1 MNAEIQDIKARI
13 AAHKAT
19 RPDVLK
25 ALHPDAPKALRSAY
39 REWSKS
45 HELLQNELARAEW
58 RERSHWRG
66 QGGEIIQPLGWQST
80 GELLSP
86 KEGLEP
92 NAEISANGRRL
103 MGILEQLARLHE
115 VLRELQEHDKESPE
129 WRAIRDQAVRIRM
142 GVVRGITQEELLLE
156 IPDVPLPPKKKR
168 V

>member
-1 MNAEIQDIKARI
+1 MNAEIQEIKARI

-86 KEGLEP
+86 NPDKETNETL
-92 NAEISANGRRL
+92 SANGRRL

-129 WRAIRDQAVRIRM
+129 WRVIRDQAVRIRM
-142 GVVRGITQEELLLE
+142 GLVRGIAQEELLLE